1 MRMYDIIRKKRDG
14 GTLTTEEIRY
24 FIEEYTAGRIPD
36 YQASALLMA
45 IFIRGMDLRETTDL
59 TIAMAKSG
67 DVIDLS
73 GVKGETADK
82 HSTGGVGDKT
92 TLICVPM
99 AAALGCKIA
108 KMSGRGLG
116 HTGGTI
122 DKLESIPGFKT
133 ELPPEL
139 FLNQVNSIGLSVV
152 GQSGQLTPADKKL
165 YALRNLTGTIE
176 NQSLIASSIISK
188 KLAGGSKNIVLDVKY
203 GSGAF
208 MKTPKDAVSLAE
220 EMCQIGNKAG
230 RKMTALISNMDTP
243 LGYNIGNNLEVIE
256 AIEVLNN
263 RGSADLR
270 EICVTLAGLM
280 YASCFDKPFDES
292 KIAAEKVL
300 EDGSA
305 LDKLRQMV
313 HAQLGDVS
321 LIDHPDNF
329 EKSRITHEVR
339 AQKDGYISK
348 MDSEKIG
355 TASVI
360 LGAGREAKDEPID
373 YPAGI
378 VLCKKT
384 GDHVSVG
391 DPIAVLHT
399 NREKKLHEAEQE
411 FISAIDIEDRK
422 PAPEP
427 LIYKI
432 IR

>member
-1 MRMYDIIRKKRDG
+1 M
-14 GTLTTEEIRY
+14 
-24 FIEEYTAGRIPD
+24 
-36 YQASALLMA
+36 
-45 IFIRGMDLRETTDL
+45 
-59 TIAMAKSG
+59 
-67 DVIDLS
+67 
-73 GVKGETADK
+73 
-82 HSTGGVGDKT
+82 
-92 TLICVPM
+92 
-99 AAALGCKIA
+99 
-108 KMSGRGLG
+108 
-116 HTGGTI
+116 
-122 DKLESIPGFKT
+122 
-133 ELPPEL
+133 
-139 FLNQVNSIGLSVV
+139 
-152 GQSGQLTPADKKL
+152 
-165 YALRNLTGTIE
+165 
-176 NQSLIASSIISK
+176 
-188 KLAGGSKNIVLDVKY
+188 LDVKY